1 MFDVD
6 ELMNL
11 EEKLRFILDER
22 MEEILVRLNR
32 EGRLEELFDLLG
44 LSELIGRENNAH
56 TKNGKIVIIGQSEV
70 GEDKLI
76 AIAKNMGIERNRLE
90 FWLDYDD
97 AKTFDFRKTQW
108 SPEYTAILVG
118 PMPHSGTS
126 KGDYSSVISALEQ
139 QDGYPPVIRM
149 GNNGLKITKTS
160 FRSTLETL
168 KKERL
173 IA

>member
-6 ELMNL
+6 ELMEL
-11 EEKLRFILDER
+11 EEKLHFILDER
-22 MEEILVRLNR
+22 LEEILMRLNHT
-32 EGRLEELFDLLG
+32 GRLEELIDLLG

-56 TKNGKIVIIGQSEV
+56 PKEGKIVIIGQSEV

-76 AIAKNMGIERNRLE
+76 AIAKNYGIEKSRLE
-90 FWLDYDD
+90 FCLDYYD
-97 AKTFDFRKTQW
+97 AKNYDFRKTQW

-118 PMPHSGTS
+118 PMPHSGAS
-126 KGDYSSVISALEQ
+126 KGDYGSVISALEQ

-149 GNNGLKITKTS
+149 GSNGLKITKTS

-168 KKERL
+168 IKERL